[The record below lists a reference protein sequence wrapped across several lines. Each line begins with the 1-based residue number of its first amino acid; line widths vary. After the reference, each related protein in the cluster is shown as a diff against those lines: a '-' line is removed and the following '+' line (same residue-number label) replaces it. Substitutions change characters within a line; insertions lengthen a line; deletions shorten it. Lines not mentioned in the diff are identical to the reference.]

1 MVKTLAFRVDS
12 TQPNVSHTPNAPI
25 EPETETAPP
34 QPSVSFAENP
44 PWGLRAVLLIFVF
57 NFLAFNV
64 IAAAVFVALHALA
77 RYRDL
82 SLNSFTQSPL
92 ALIPQA
98 LSYLFTFFLMVLI
111 VQKGSYDDFWSVL
124 KWRWPHRIPSLLLVG
139 IAMLGFAQLCSL
151 FLPIPKSL
159 PIDRFFRSTHA
170 AWVLA
175 IFGILVAPLY
185 EELLFRGFLYPAL
198 RRFLPLTATVLVDGA
213 LFAGIH
219 GPQLGWAWAPLLMLL
234 IVGCVLTVVRWKTGS
249 LAAAFLVHSAY
260 NACDFALIFIA
271 TDGFRHLERLS

>member
-1 MVKTLAFRVDS
+1 MSF
-12 TQPNVSHTPNAPI
+12 TPNAPL
-25 EPETETAPP
+25 EPSTETAST
-34 QPSVSFAENP
+34 QVRVSPAESP
-44 PWGLRAVLLIFVF
+44 PWGVPAVLLIFVF

-64 IAAAVFVALHALA
+64 IAAAVFVALHAIA
-77 RYRDL
+77 RFRDL
-82 SLNSFTQSPL
+82 SLGAFTQSPL

-111 VQKGSYDDFWSVL
+111 VQKGSFDSFWSVL
-124 KWRWPHRIPSLLLVG
+124 KWRWPHRILSLFLVG
-139 IAMLGFAQLCSL
+139 IALLGFAQLCSL

-175 IFGILVAPLY
+175 IFGVFVAPLY
-185 EELLFRGFLYPAL
+185 EELVFRGFLYPAL
-198 RRFLPLTATVLVDGA
+198 RRYLPLTATVLVDGA
-213 LFAGIH
+213 MFAAIH

-234 IVGCVLTVVRWKTGS
+234 IVGSVLTVVRWKTGS

-260 NACDFALIFIA
+260 NAFDFALLFIA
-271 TDGFRHLERLS
+271 TGGFKHMERLS